1 MVYLFLFTIGICWG
15 SFVHVIAYRVPVG
28 KYWKNSRSQCKNCEH
43 LLGIFDLIPLV
54 SFLCQSGKCRYCLS
68 RISLIYPVTE
78 FLTGIMF
85 IICYMQSKDC
95 LFFVLLILI
104 ASTLEVLAISDFYY
118 LRLPNYF
125 LVFLLFLECIFA
137 YQMNFIFINH
147 LFFALVVLGIFLA
160 LSFLVKQGIGMGDI
174 KLLVIL
180 SLIFSVTE
188 FLWLIIASCISA
200 LIIIFILTIANKQ
213 IYKEKIPFGPFLCTW
228 AFIFLIIGQ

>member
-95 LFFVLLILI
+95 LFF
-104 ASTLEVLAISDFYY
+104 
-118 LRLPNYF
+118 
-125 LVFLLFLECIFA
+125 
-137 YQMNFIFINH
+137 
-147 LFFALVVLGIFLA
+147 ALVVLGIFLA